1 MMNDLS
7 HPITP
12 ETTELDVEGMTCGGC
27 ARRVETALAQL
38 PGVISAHVDLAGKT
52 ASVSAAPEVG
62 AANLVEAVER
72 AGYRAQARARGIETA
87 VALRVTGMTCGGCAR
102 RVEKALAAVP
112 GVAQAKVDLAATRA
126 EVEFAAD
133 AQVDAQA
140 LVAAVAAA
148 GYQAERIEG
157 DAVDL
162 AAPAAPQPAAA
173 PVAVSFVPMPKPKS
187 RAKPAAS
194 DAHHA
199 EPAAIEQAP
208 APTAAAAPIELDIAG
223 MTCASCSNRVE
234 KALAQVPG
242 VSRASVNLATERAS
256 VSAEAS
262 VSAAQLIAAVEKAG
276 YRATPLNACASDIES
291 APAPAAPA
299 APARQPIE
307 LEIGGMTCASCSGRV
322 EKALAQVPG
331 VSRASVNLATERAS
345 VSVDDSVSAAQL
357 VTAVEKVGYRATPL
371 VADDPVPARSP
382 AAPAI
387 ELEIGGMTCASCSGR
402 VEKALAQVPGVSRAS
417 VNLATERASISAE
430 AAVSVA
436 QLVAAVEKAGYR
448 ATLAAGSIDA
458 AAPASTS
465 PTAPRPSAESRK
477 AAEAR
482 RDLLLLIGSAVLT
495 LPLVAPMFAAPFGLS
510 FMLPAPLEFVLAAIV
525 QFGFGARFY
534 RAAWHALRA
543 RAGNMDLLVALGTS
557 AAFGLSVWQMLRA
570 PEQAGHLYFE
580 AAAVIVTLVRFG
592 KWLEARAKRQTTDA
606 IRALNALRPDRARIV
621 EHGVEREVPLA
632 QVRVGSIVAVRPGER
647 FPVDGRIAAGA
658 SHVDESLITGE
669 SLPVAKAP
677 GDRVTAGSINA
688 EGALSVETTA
698 IGAET
703 TLARIIRL
711 VESAQAEKAP
721 IQRLVDRVSAVFV
734 PAVLA
739 LAVLTFAGWMLAGAP
754 AETAILN
761 AVAVLVIACPCALGL
776 ATPAAIMAGTGVA
789 ARHGVLIQD
798 ALALELAQRTAVVA
812 FDKTGTLTEGK
823 PSVTAFEPIGT
834 TRETAI
840 AIAAAIQRHSEHPLA
855 RAIVAAHHGEAHGE
869 ARAPQASDAKAVAGR
884 GVEARI
890 DGTRHAIG
898 SARWLDE
905 LAIEVPAAARQR
917 AAELEAAG
925 NTVSWL
931 MRLDAPA
938 AVLALIAFGDTVKPS
953 AREAIS
959 RLHALGIRTALVTGD
974 NQGSATA
981 VARELG
987 IDEVHAQVLPDDKAR
1002 VIAQLKAST
1011 QGVVAMVGDGIND
1024 APALAAADIG
1034 IAMATGT
1041 DVAMHTA
1048 GITLMRG
1055 DPALVAAAIDISRRT
1070 YRKIRQNLFWAF
1082 VYNVVGV
1089 PLAAFGLLNPMIA
1102 GAAMAFS
1109 SVSVVTN
1116 ALLLKMWKGEAR

>member
-62 AANLVEAVER
+62 AASLVEAVER

-133 AQVDAQA
+133 AEVDAQA
-140 LVAAVAAA
+140 LVAVVAAA

-162 AAPAAPQPAAA
+162 AAPAAPAPQPAAP

-242 VSRASVNLATERAS
+242 VSRASVNFATERAS
-256 VSAEAS
+256 VSADAS

-276 YRATPLNACASDIES
+276 YRATPLSAGASDIER
-291 APAPAAPA
+291 APAPA

-345 VSVDDSVSAAQL
+345 V
-357 VTAVEKVGYRATPL
+357 R
-371 VADDPVPARSP
+371 
-382 AAPAI
+382 
-387 ELEIGGMTCASCSGR
+387 
-402 VEKALAQVPGVSRAS
+402 
-417 VNLATERASISAE
+417 AE

-448 ATLAAGSIDA
+448 ATPAAGSAGPIGT
-458 AAPASTS
+458 AAPAATS

-834 TRETAI
+834 TRETAM